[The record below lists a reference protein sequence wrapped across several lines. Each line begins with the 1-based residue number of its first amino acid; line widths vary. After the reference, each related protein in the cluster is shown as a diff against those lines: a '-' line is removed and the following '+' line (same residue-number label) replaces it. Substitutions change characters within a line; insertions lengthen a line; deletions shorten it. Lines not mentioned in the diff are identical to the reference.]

1 MKLTKEQINSIN
13 KALAY
18 IESHLE
24 DDLTLDLIANQA
36 HYSPYHFHR
45 IFKSFTN
52 ETLNQYITRKRVE
65 RASADLLH
73 RENLTISEVSNRYG
87 FTSNSSFTRAFKKY
101 YGMSPSDFRRKSKGK
116 YSKIRQVKGK
126 NGQIDT
132 TFEAYVCNHKNENAS
147 NMTSTIEISTI
158 APINIAGITCIG
170 KQELNGGFERLLN
183 WAGQNGL
190 LRQPDFKVSTIFYD
204 SFKITAPDKVR
215 MTAGLVVDTPIK
227 SDGEVSNTTLEG
239 GNYIVGHYTINIGE
253 FPIVWSNLFKWMND
267 NGYKKRELPPFEIYH
282 NDFNQHTE
290 KKCIVDLYIPVE

>member
-1 MKLTKEQINSIN
+1 MTLTKEQITSIN

-24 DDLTLDLIANQA
+24 NELSLADISQQA

-45 IFKSFTN
+45 LFKAFTK
-52 ETLNQYITRKRVE
+52 ETLNHYIARKRVE

-73 RENLTISEVSNRYG
+73 REKLTITELSNRYG

-101 YGMSPSDFRRKSKGK
+101 YGMSPSDFRKNSKGK

-126 NGQIDT
+126 NGKVET
-132 TFEAYVCNHKNENAS
+132 TLETSVCNNNSNIAS
-147 NMTSTIEISTI
+147 NMTSNIDVKTIDYIHV
-158 APINIAGITCIG
+158 AGITCIG
-170 KQELNGGFERLLN
+170 KQALSSGFERLLN

-190 LRQPDFKVSTIFYD
+190 LRQPEFKVATIFYD

-215 MTAGLVVDTPIK
+215 MTAGLIVNEPIK
-227 SDGEVSNTTLEG
+227 TDGEISNTTLQA
-239 GNYIVGHYTINIGE
+239 GNYIVGHYTITIGE
-253 FPIVWSNLFKWMND
+253 FPLVWSNLFKWMND
-267 NGYKKRELPPFEIYH
+267 NGYKKRDLPPFEVYH
-282 NDFNQHTE
+282 NDFNQHPE